1 MALPDPFKYPLEPHG
16 RRHGPRGYRSY
27 ESYRDWLRDEF
38 AFRCIYCLRRERWGQ
53 VAGEFDIDHF
63 HPQARRGDLITE
75 YDNLFYCCHTCNLAK
90 GSRTVPDPHQHAYGN
105 CLKVRTDGT
114 IEALNEQG
122 EILIGELD
130 LDAPSKV
137 HWRALWIHTVRVS
150 WQSGAMDHLKSL
162 LGLPDEL
169 PELVRQRPP
178 DGNSRPE
185 GLRDSWHAKRHR
197 GDEPE
202 WFE

>member
-1 MALPDPFKYPLEPHG
+1 MSAPDPFSYPAKPHG

-53 VAGEFDIDHF
+53 VKGEFDIDHF
-63 HPQARRGDLITE
+63 EPQVRRGDLITE
-75 YDNLFYCCHTCNLAK
+75 YDNLLYCCHTCNLAK
-90 GSRTVPDPHQHAYGN
+90 GSRTVPDPHHHAYGN
-105 CLKVRTDGT
+105 CLKVREDGG

-130 LDAPSKV
+130 LDAPTKV
-137 HWRALWIHTVRVS
+137 HWRRLWIRTVRVA
-150 WQSGAMDHLKSL
+150 WQSGDRAHLESV
-162 LGLPDEL
+162 LGLPEDL
-169 PELVRQRPP
+169 PDLARQRPP

-185 GLRDSWHAKRHR
+185 GLRDSWCVKQQR
-197 GDEPE
+197 GELTDWLE
-202 WFE
+202 